1 MKYYMYA
8 ENQTVQ
14 TLREILEEEAQRNPM
29 WTLQELFAM
38 CRNLSFLD
46 DVPENADY
54 FDEIYLIFAELFTEF
69 NRYGQFDGG
78 SWDLQ
83 NVRAFSADEESEK
96 ELISA
101 LDALYSGM
109 IQGRKR
115 VLTARWEKEGTWQE
129 WRQHIGIW
137 LDRGNKDGGTWEY
150 EKEPGKQKEKSGS
163 ISRCSGCPAVGSRL
177 AGL

>member
-54 FDEIYLIFAELFTEF
+54 FDEIYLIFAEL
-69 NRYGQFDGG
+69 
-78 SWDLQ
+78 LQ
-83 NVRAFSADEESEK
+83 NLTGMASLTADPGTCRTYGRFLLTRS
-96 ELISA
+96 
-101 LDALYSGM
+101 
-109 IQGRKR
+109 RKR
-115 VLTARWEKEGTWQE
+115 
-129 WRQHIGIW
+129 
-137 LDRGNKDGGTWEY
+137 
-150 EKEPGKQKEKSGS
+150 S
-163 ISRCSGCPAVGSRL
+163 
-177 AGL
+177 

>member
-14 TLREILEEEAQRNPM
+14 MLRVFLEEEAQRNPM

-38 CRNLSFLD
+38 CRTLSFLD

-69 NRYGQFDGG
+69 NRYVQFDGG

-129 WRQHIGIW
+129 WRQHIGE
-137 LDRGNKDGGTWEY
+137 LRTETAAV